1 MSVPFFT
8 HLDPKLPNVTAADMK
23 LFIETKLGILA
34 HQERLVEA
42 LSLLNQIKSTDY
54 CDDNIPFSCDD
65 YFVDADYFLG
75 KGIWIIQEAI
85 NTLDADALA
94 ITQAHFNEVKKQ
106 YLPAEGTADE

>member
-1 MSVPFFT
+1 MIVPSFT
-8 HLDPKLPNVTAADMK
+8 HSDPILPNVTAADMK
-23 LFIETKLGILA
+23 LFIETKLGMLA

-85 NTLDADALA
+85 NTLDEQGLA
-94 ITQAHFNEVKKQ
+94 ITQNHFNEIKEI
-106 YLPAEGTADE
+106 YLPSEGTADE